1 MGKSKHKGKSEYK
14 RDWHKYDE
22 NVITRY
28 ELMFPFYVFQHW
40 WELLQEENRNAKKT
54 YKAPKE
60 FNDFLAFLH
69 LFLPYRAMEGVLRA
83 LEGLKVVPTSL
94 DYSTIW
100 ERVRNMDVTFPE
112 ASDELE
118 VIADGTGISTTRG
131 GQYVVAKWGKTRDSK
146 FLKIEVV
153 MEKDEFKVVSAEV
166 TSDEVEAAVK
176 TKDLQDEGKKVERF
190 YGDKAYDANEVYKT
204 GVEVVVPPRENARR
218 GHPARRKAVRE
229 FKELGYERWRE
240 ERGYGVRWRVESLF
254 SAVKRTFGES
264 VGATSFAGQVV
275 EAKLKFWAYAWM
287 VHLANYVV
295 GRAPGI
301 KV

>member
-1 MGKSKHKGKSEYK
+1 MGKSKHEGKSKYK
-14 RDWHKYDE
+14 RDWSKYDE

-40 WELLQEENRNAKKT
+40 WELLAEENRNAKKT

-60 FNDFLAFLH
+60 FNEFLAFLH

-94 DYSTIW
+94 DYSTMW
-100 ERVRNMDVTFPE
+100 ERVRNTDVTFPE

-131 GQYVVAKWGKTRDSK
+131 GQYVVAKWGKTGDSK

-166 TSDEVEAAVK
+166 TSDEVEAAVE
-176 TKDLQDEGKKVERF
+176 TKDLQDEGKKVRKF

-204 GVEVVVPPRENARR
+204 GVEVVPPRKNASLD
-218 GHPARRKAVRE
+218 AVIPP
-229 FKELGYERWRE
+229 G
-240 ERGYGVRWRVESLF
+240 
-254 SAVKRTFGES
+254 
-264 VGATSFAGQVV
+264 
-275 EAKLKFWAYAWM
+275 
-287 VHLANYVV
+287 
-295 GRAPGI
+295 GRL
-301 KV
+301 

>member
-1 MGKSKHKGKSEYK
+1 MGKSEYK

-40 WELLQEENRNAKKT
+40 WELLAEENRDAKKT

-69 LFLPYRAMEGVLRA
+69 LFLPYRAMEEVLRA

-94 DYSTIW
+94 DYSTMW
-100 ERVRNMDVTFPE
+100 ERVRNMDITFPE
-112 ASDELE
+112 ANDELE
-118 VIADGTGISTTRG
+118 VADATGMSTTRG
-131 GQYVVAKWGKTRDSK
+131 GQYIIAKWGKTRDSK
-146 FLKIEVV
+146 FLKIEIV
-153 MEKDEFKVVSAEV
+153 MDKDELNVIDAEV
-166 TSDEVEAAVK
+166 TSDEVETAVK
-176 TKDLQDEGKKVERF
+176 TKDLQDEGKKVKRF

-229 FKELGYERWRE
+229 FKELGYDRWRE

-264 VGATSFAGQVV
+264 VRATSFAGRVV

-287 VHLANYVV
+287 MYMANSVV
-295 GRAPGI
+295 GRAPG
-301 KV
+301 VRM

>member
-1 MGKSKHKGKSEYK
+1 MGKSEYK
-14 RDWHKYDE
+14 MDWSKYDE

-28 ELMFPFYVFQHW
+28 KLMFPFYVFEHW
-40 WELLQEENRNAKKT
+40 WDLLAEENRDAKKT

-60 FNDFLAFLH
+60 FNEFLAFLH

-83 LEGLKVVPTSL
+83 LEGLKIIPTSL

-100 ERVRNMDVTFPE
+100 ERVRNMDITFPE
-112 ASDELE
+112 AGDQLE
-118 VIADGTGISTTRG
+118 VIADATGISTTRG
-131 GQYVVAKWGKTRDSK
+131 GQYIIAKWGKRRDSK
-146 FLKIEVV
+146 FLKIEIV
-153 MEKDEFKVVSAEV
+153 MDKDELNVIDAEV
-166 TSDEVEAAVK
+166 TSDKVETAVK
-176 TKDLQDEGKKVERF
+176 TVKDLQDRGKKVKRF
-190 YGDKAYDANEVYKT
+190 YGDKAYDANEVYNT
-204 GVEVVVPPRENARR
+204 GVEVVVPPRENASTRR

-229 FKELGYERWRE
+229 FKELGYDRWRE

-264 VGATSFAGQVV
+264 VGATSFLGQVV

-287 VHLANYVV
+287 AYLANFLV

>member
-1 MGKSKHKGKSEYK
+1 MGKSKYK

-28 ELMFPFYVFQHW
+28 TLMFPFYVFEHW
-40 WELLQEENRNAKKT
+40 WDLLAEENRNAKKT

-60 FNDFLAFLH
+60 FNEFLAFLH
-69 LFLPYRAMEGVLRA
+69 TFLPYRAIEGVLRA
-83 LEGLKVVPTSL
+83 LERLKIIPTSL

-100 ERVRNMDVTFPE
+100 ERVRNMNIKFPE
-112 ASDELE
+112 ANDQLE
-118 VIADGTGISTTRG
+118 VIADATGISTNKG
-131 GQYVVAKWGKTRDSK
+131 GQYIIAKWGKTKDSK
-146 FLKIEVV
+146 FLKIEIV
-153 MEKDEFKVVSAEV
+153 MDKDQFNVINAEV
-166 TSDEVEAAVK
+166 TSNEVQTAVK
-176 TKDLQDEGKKVERF
+176 TVKDLQDKGKKVKKF

-204 GVEVVVPPRENARR
+204 GVEIVVPPRKNASTRR

-229 FKELGYERWRE
+229 FKRLGYNRWRE
-240 ERGYGVRWRVESLF
+240 EKGYGVRWRIESLF

-264 VGATSFAGQVV
+264 VRATSFLGQVV

-287 VHLANYVV
+287 VHLANSVV

-301 KV
+301 RV